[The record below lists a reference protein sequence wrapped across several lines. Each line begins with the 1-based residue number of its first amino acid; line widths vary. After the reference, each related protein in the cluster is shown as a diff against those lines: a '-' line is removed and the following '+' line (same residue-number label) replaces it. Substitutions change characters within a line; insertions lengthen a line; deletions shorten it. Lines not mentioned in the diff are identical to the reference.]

1 MMLVPSLNSPK
12 YTPFSI
18 LMMEKVSYLMFL
30 KISKNGRYDFL
41 IQSRLI
47 YCLSCFSSVTGAKG
61 GVYAIFFMLLTLFI
75 CGRMEGR
82 YYRGVRSFD
91 IEIVKILR
99 IVQKF
104 HEMGQRNNE
113 ILKWI
118 NFYWLFQAEPPQW
131 RRRLLLDQR

>member
-47 YCLSCFSSVTGAKG
+47 YCLSCFSSVTGASG

-75 CGRMEGR
+75 CGSGLGR
-82 YYRGVRSFD
+82 IFS
-91 IEIVKILR
+91 
-99 IVQKF
+99 
-104 HEMGQRNNE
+104 
-113 ILKWI
+113 
-118 NFYWLFQAEPPQW
+118 
-131 RRRLLLDQR
+131 